1 MMSTHFLLFLTEDAL
16 LQEDMLEIMPA
27 VEEANAISQELD
39 KKMKFESMIV
49 SPEARGEQ
57 AGRTEVMIKA
67 TNIESKHEWIWPKV
81 KFMNRKYVMQEMY
94 NDFLDGDDPWDL
106 PPVRTQK
113 LEFKAAYT
121 VNQLLFAT
129 TLFHESSVI
138 NWFTTSNFCDRVFF
152 IHTELHYTSGL

>member
-1 MMSTHFLLFLTEDAL
+1 
-16 LQEDMLEIMPA
+16 MLEIMPA

-57 AGRTEVMIKA
+57 TGRTEVMIKA
-67 TNIESKHEWIWPKV
+67 TNIETKHEWIWPKV

-106 PPVRTQK
+106 PPVSTGLDEFYTKWRFFAEFFCSK
-113 LEFKAAYT
+113 LM
-121 VNQLLFAT
+121 
-129 TLFHESSVI
+129 
-138 NWFTTSNFCDRVFF
+138 
-152 IHTELHYTSGL
+152 

>member
-1 MMSTHFLLFLTEDAL
+1 
-16 LQEDMLEIMPA
+16 MPA

-57 AGRTEVMIKA
+57 TGRTEVMIKA
-67 TNIESKHEWIWPKV
+67 TNIETKHEWIWPKV

-106 PPVRTQK
+106 PPVSTRDTRWI
-113 LEFKAAYT
+113 LFKI
-121 VNQLLFAT
+121 
-129 TLFHESSVI
+129 EI
-138 NWFTTSNFCDRVFF
+138 FCSIFF
-152 IHTELHYTSGL
+152 CVKFL

>member
-1 MMSTHFLLFLTEDAL
+1 MFITKWLLFINNIIHFQKTSECWGERLVQPINVRFVEDAL

-57 AGRTEVMIKA
+57 TGRTEVMIKA
-67 TNIESKHEWIWPKV
+67 TNIETKHEWIWPKV

-106 PPVRTQK
+106 PPVSTR
-113 LEFKAAYT
+113 YT
-121 VNQLLFAT
+121 RWILYKMKISL
-129 TLFHESSVI
+129 
-138 NWFTTSNFCDRVFF
+138 C
-152 IHTELHYTSGL
+152 